1 MSIGAAIKKVAKF
14 ILSNVPASHV
24 SVTVSTVSPGSILAG
39 RRIVVTGGGRGIG
52 FAIAKACIDQGAEVV
67 ISGRSEET
75 LEYSVA
81 KLGDAAHGIVFDVR
95 DVSGAK
101 PFLEKCT
108 EVLGGTIDCLVSN
121 AGVNCYEGSPLNVT
135 ERSFDQQFE
144 TNLKGGYFLCN
155 AFIEMAQT
163 ELKRSNRD
171 NVLLIVSSE
180 AGSFSYDI
188 PYGMSKAAMD
198 SYVRAS
204 ARRFY
209 RLGIR
214 INAIAPGV
222 VYTDMTKGQ
231 VSSSVERD
239 KAYDVAAG
247 RLILSEEIAEV
258 ALFLL
263 SDASKCIAGEVVH
276 CNAGNHLKV
285 IGDTYH

>member
-1 MSIGAAIKKVAKF
+1 MSIGVAIKKVAKF

-24 SVTVSTVSPGSILAG
+24 SVTVSTVPPGSILAG

-67 ISGRSEET
+67 ISGRSEGT
-75 LEYSVA
+75 LERSVA

-95 DVSGAK
+95 DVCGAK
-101 PFLEKCT
+101 PFLERCS
-108 EVLGGTIDCLVSN
+108 EVLGGPIDCLVSN
-121 AGVNCYEGSPLNVT
+121 AGVNSYERSPLNVT
-135 ERSFDQQFE
+135 EKSFDYQME
-144 TNLKGGYFLCN
+144 TNLKGNYFLCN
-155 AFIEMAQT
+155 AYIEMAKAEQV
-163 ELKRSNRD
+163 RSNRD
-171 NVLLIVSSE
+171 SVLLIVSSE

-214 INAIAPGV
+214 VNAIAPGV

-247 RLILSEEIAEV
+247 RLILPEEIAEV